1 MTDSLPLSALDDDAL
16 ATRLAA
22 FWRAAEARMVGLPV
36 HNPALSV
43 MTTPVRRFGGF
54 RFAVVVTPW
63 CMNVVAVPNVGLKLP
78 PDGVTMRL
86 DLPAGSVDFV
96 VASMGE
102 EDRYGA
108 ASLFSPMDEFA
119 DQVGAEEV
127 AFASLDELLNEAE
140 PSEVGPLAV
149 SLDRRSL
156 FGLGRGKSGEVS
168 ERA

>member
-1 MTDSLPLSALDDDAL
+1 MTDKLSALDDDAL
-16 ATRLAA
+16 ADRLAA
-22 FWRAAEARMVGLPV
+22 FWRAAEARMVGLPI
-36 HNPALSV
+36 HNPVLAV
-43 MTTPVRRFGGF
+43 MATPVRRFGGF
-54 RFAVVVTPW
+54 RFAVVTTPW
-63 CMNVVAVPNVGLKLP
+63 CMNVVAVPDAGLTLP

-96 VASMGE
+96 VASISV

-108 ASLFSPMDEFA
+108 ASLFSPMDEFT

-127 AFASLDELLNEAE
+127 AFASLDELLNDAE

-156 FGLGRGKSGEVS
+156 FGLGRGKTGEVS